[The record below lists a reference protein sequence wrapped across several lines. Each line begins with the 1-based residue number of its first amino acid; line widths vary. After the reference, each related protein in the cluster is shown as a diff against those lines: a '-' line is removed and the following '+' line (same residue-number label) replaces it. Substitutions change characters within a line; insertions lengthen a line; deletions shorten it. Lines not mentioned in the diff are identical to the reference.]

1 MVYTLKQRQRLKME
15 KEGRIAGNNKKNI
28 KKGVK
33 TKGLGQENKN
43 GETKVK

>member
-1 MVYTLKQRQRLKME
+1 ME